1 MVVGVKTFHQKK
13 FDKILYDALYDVYYV
28 HCDHKIF
35 LFFFFNFLNFIFIKN
50 LKTDFKNHIL
60 ALKINTQSEI
70 TCENKKILE

>member
-28 HCDHKIF
+28 NYDHKIIL
-35 LFFFFNFLNFIFIKN
+35 LFFYFLNFLFIKN
-50 LKTDFKNHIL
+50 LKTDFKNYIL
-60 ALKINTQSEI
+60 ALKTNTQSEI

>member
-28 HCDHKIF
+28 HYDHKIIL
-35 LFFFFNFLNFIFIKN
+35 LFFYFLNFLFIKN
-50 LKTDFKNHIL
+50 LKTDFKNYIL
-60 ALKINTQSEI
+60 ASKTNTQSEI